1 MDMASLRKININAKE
16 LDGVLKNL
24 ELSKDQKN
32 QIKKN
37 LDELNRKLDL
47 RPRDDLNS
55 LFKNYYEKSD
65 SRFILN
71 LKEAVNND
79 FSKIKSDLSEFANSN
94 LTKIKAINAFE
105 KNINRNEFN
114 AATSELT
121 IKAISEFNSRFSDFI
136 SISINGTNISA
147 SLNVMNLTK
156 LFRQEFQSKK
166 LGKVPVSS
174 IVKVFENNNI
184 NKVNVNKQ
192 ILEGFRSKSI
202 IDQSRALNKALEKEV
217 INPVGDVNDAVNLIA
232 SSFCKS
238 RPRDAISE
246 EETSGKS
253 SILFTKGPTAST
265 GIIEAYNFKMGLKYM
280 PLNGAGVQS
289 SLSGSI
295 VKFNFSKQTHIQ
307 KGLDL
312 TANFSVGAA
321 IVKGD
326 ASLIIGDYTE
336 KLYSLDKII
345 PVASAE
351 VGFNYN
357 FNKDVLFRSSVS
369 FVPGVDTSFENNKF
383 KFAPKVQ
390 NSVSASIS
398 VKI

>member
-1 MDMASLRKININAKE
+1 MASLGKININAKE
-16 LDGVLKNL
+16 LDGVLNNL

-32 QIKKN
+32 QIKKRLQELSKN
-37 LDELNRKLDL
+37 LNLQ
-47 RPRDDLNS
+47 PREDLNS
-55 LFKNYYEKSD
+55 LFQNYYKKSD
-65 SRFILN
+65 SKFISD
-71 LKEAVNND
+71 LKKAVNND

-114 AATSELT
+114 AATSELP

-156 LFRQEFQSKK
+156 LFSQEVQSKK

-174 IVKVFENNNI
+174 ILHVMKENGI
-184 NKVNVNKQ
+184 SRVNVNPQVIRDIKS
-192 ILEGFRSKSI
+192 ISI
-202 IDQSRALNKALEKEV
+202 IDKAEGF
-217 INPVGDVNDAVNLIA
+217 NNAVGKKIFDPIKDVDDGVNLLV

-238 RPRDAISE
+238 RPPDAISE

-265 GIIEAYNFKMGLKYM
+265 GIIEAYNFNMGFKYM

-307 KGLDL
+307 KGLGL

-321 IVKGD
+321 FVKGD
-326 ASLIIGDYTE
+326 ASLIIGDYNE

-357 FNKDVLFRSSVS
+357 FNKDVLFRSGVS
-369 FVPGVDTSFENNKF
+369 FVPGVLTSFKNNKF
-383 KFAPKVQ
+383 EFAPKVQ
-390 NSVSASIS
+390 NSVYASIS

>member
-1 MDMASLRKININAKE
+1 MASLRKININAKE
-16 LDGVLKNL
+16 LDGVLNNL

-32 QIKKN
+32 QIKKRLQGLSKN
-37 LDELNRKLDL
+37 LNLQ
-47 RPRDDLNS
+47 PRDDLNS
-55 LFKNYYEKSD
+55 LFQTYYKKSD
-65 SRFILN
+65 SKFISD

-114 AATSELT
+114 AVTSELT

-136 SISINGTNISA
+136 SISVNGTNISA
-147 SLNVMNLTK
+147 SLNVMNLTE
-156 LFRQEFQSKK
+156 LFPQEVQSKK

-174 IVKVFENNNI
+174 ILQVMKENGI
-184 NKVNVNKQ
+184 SRVNVNPQVIKD
-192 ILEGFRSKSI
+192 IKSESI
-202 IDQSRALNKALEKEV
+202 IDQANGFNNALALGKKAIDPIK
-217 INPVGDVNDAVNLIA
+217 DVNDAVNLIA

-253 SILFTKGPTAST
+253 SILFNKGPTAST
-265 GIIEAYNFKMGLKYM
+265 GIIEAYNFNMGLKYM

-312 TANFSVGAA
+312 TANFSIGAA

-383 KFAPKVQ
+383 KFAPNVQ
-390 NSVSASIS
+390 NSVYASIS

>member
-16 LDGVLKNL
+16 LDGVLNNL

-32 QIKKN
+32 QIKKSLQELSKN
-37 LDELNRKLDL
+37 LNLQQ
-47 RPRDDLNS
+47 RDDLNS
-55 LFKNYYEKSD
+55 LFQTYYKKSD
-65 SRFILN
+65 SKFISH

-105 KNINRNEFN
+105 KNINLNKFN
-114 AATSELT
+114 SVTSELT
-121 IKAISEFNSRFSDFI
+121 IQAINEINSRFSDFI
-136 SISINGTNISA
+136 SIHMNGTNVSA
-147 SLNVMNLTK
+147 SLNVINLIR
-156 LFRQEFQSKK
+156 LSPQDVQSKK

-184 NKVNVNKQ
+184 NKINVNKQ
-192 ILEGFRSKSI
+192 IIEGFRSKSI
-202 IDQSRALNKALEKEV
+202 MDQSSALNKALGEEV
-217 INPVGDVNDAVNLIA
+217 INPVKDVNDAVNLIA

-246 EETSGKS
+246 EETSGRS

-265 GIIEAYNFKMGLKYM
+265 GIIEAYNFNMGLKYM

-312 TANFSVGAA
+312 TANFSIGAA
-321 IVKGD
+321 FVKGG
-326 ASLIIGDYTE
+326 ASLVIGDYSE

-357 FNKDVLFRSSVS
+357 FNKDVLFRSTVS
-369 FVPGVDTSFENNKF
+369 FVPGVNTSFENNKF
-383 KFAPKVQ
+383 KFTPKVQ